1 MDIGGERMEEDE
13 TSRDTTQTAFS
24 SRDAPMD
31 SRQWVR
37 TDGDEPYHASGYPRG
52 MSQRPMLPF
61 SYHTNAIKE
70 EPQYSPTGQTS
81 WEYPARP
88 LWAHNSSAN
97 NVDSPANNAY
107 HRASPMPSLPRNN
120 RVSLEPPIRHGRL
133 SLPTAPRQDVYRG
146 NQQEP
151 SSFSNNRSGHIP
163 ALPMNTRMS
172 KDLNA
177 SKYFDDNRS
186 IGATRAYGPAP
197 GMEERSG
204 ADDVFSEQDWSTLP
218 TKRTAY
224 NKNPINTATKPFRL
238 PGKLF
243 GGSQSADAS
252 RKSGPAHRSSD
263 SATEVVIPLRRTKL
277 TLFEPS
283 PPKRTSKN

>member
-1 MDIGGERMEEDE
+1 
-13 TSRDTTQTAFS
+13 
-24 SRDAPMD
+24 
-31 SRQWVR
+31 
-37 TDGDEPYHASGYPRG
+37 
-52 MSQRPMLPF
+52 
-61 SYHTNAIKE
+61 
-70 EPQYSPTGQTS
+70 
-81 WEYPARP
+81 
-88 LWAHNSSAN
+88 
-97 NVDSPANNAY
+97 
-107 HRASPMPSLPRNN
+107 
-120 RVSLEPPIRHGRL
+120 
-133 SLPTAPRQDVYRG
+133 
-146 NQQEP
+146 
-151 SSFSNNRSGHIP
+151 
-163 ALPMNTRMS
+163 MNTRMS